1 MKNKI
6 KLPPRKW
13 YSLQQAAE
21 KLSQETNQTITSG
34 DLLHYAN
41 QGLLELSVR
50 IDFKNIDNDNF
61 TLSIHNSNLDN
72 VIDEIYYLDV
82 HCWQGYEGKTNFIKT
97 PKFKAVLRDDF
108 DFKEAFN
115 KVMKSGMNSEDGL
128 ADIEAIFTEVNNK
141 SIPIYDGLINDEY
154 FIEVR
159 TNIENLNGFFA
170 IDFNNFDEIF
180 IDEQNPQINLMAI
193 SFRPSRGDN
202 IENGFGFVIEGRDFH
217 GKQIIT
223 LNKDSIFIVPEE
235 LETSKQG
242 GKQIRNLDSF
252 ESFIE
257 EWKSPTRINKPN
269 SIFKENVLVDEIG
282 IKAFQLERVPFIDM
296 ETPNEEFNQ
305 PEKNKGGRPP
315 IKYKK
320 EIILLAEKI
329 FKAYPEHNRE
339 RIKEAILELVNN
351 QNYFNDPNFKINEV
365 TTTNILR
372 KKEIGIPR
380 GKSTP
385 IKALEQFK

>member
-50 IDFKNIDNDNF
+50 VDFENINDDEFKFN
-61 TLSIHNSNLDN
+61 LQNSNLNEVLDK
-72 VIDEIYYLDV
+72 IYDLDI
-82 HCWQGYEGKTNFIKT
+82 HCWQAYKGKNDFLKT
-97 PKFKAVLRDDF
+97 ERFKAILRDEF
-108 DFKEAFN
+108 DFGKAFEQ
-115 KVMKSGMNSEDGL
+115 MKNNSSLSNNGL
-128 ADIEAIFTEVNNK
+128 TKIEAVLSQINN
-141 SIPIYDGLINDEY
+141 IPTYNGIVNDEY
-154 FIEVR
+154 DIDVT
-159 TNIENLNGFFA
+159 TNIEKLNGFFA
-170 IDFNNFDEIF
+170 INFNNFDEIF
-180 IDEQNPQINLMAI
+180 IDEQNPQINLRAI
-193 SFRPSRGDN
+193 SFRPSRADN

-235 LETSKQG
+235 LETFKQG

-296 ETPNEEFNQ
+296 ETSNEEFNQ

-320 EIILLAEKI
+320 EIILLAKKI

-351 QNYFNDPNFKINEV
+351 RNYFNDPNFKINEI
-365 TTTNILR
+365 TTRNLL
-372 KKEIGIPR
+372 KENDIGILR